1 MDPLMFLATA
11 AAAGLLQLDNVQA
24 LQTMVSRP
32 LFASLVFG
40 FMNGCPAEAAKLG
53 LLTELIYSEYMPMGG
68 TLPPNGI
75 AASAVGVIALAS
87 GAASPGLAFFAGL
100 AAGHFYSG
108 AEFRLR
114 TARSNWN
121 AGIDKA
127 LAAGRPLFGRWIGTS
142 LAMEAAAVFVY
153 VALLAGLILTVR
165 AAGVDLGPLARPS
178 DFAYGFMPWVGL
190 SALYFRFRTQTL
202 K

>member
-1 MDPLMFLATA
+1 MDPFVFLATA
-11 AAAGLLQLDNVQA
+11 AAAGILQLDNVQV
-24 LQTMVSRP
+24 LQSMVSRP

-40 FMNGCPAEAAKLG
+40 FICGCPAEAAKMG

-75 AASAVGVIALAS
+75 AASAVGVLALSS
-87 GAASPGLAFFAGL
+87 GAMSPGTAFFAGL

-114 TARSNWN
+114 TARSGWN
-121 AGIDKA
+121 AAVDRA
-127 LAAGRPLFGRWIGTS
+127 LSAGRPAFGRWLGVS

-153 VALLAGLILTVR
+153 VSLFTGMILLAR
-165 AAGVDLGPLARPS
+165 SAGADFLLLAPPAE
-178 DFAYGFMPWVGL
+178 FAYGFMPWLGL

>member
-1 MDPLMFLATA
+1 MLATA
-11 AAAGLLQLDNVQA
+11 AAAGLLQLDNVQV
-24 LQTMVSRP
+24 LQSMVSRP

-40 FMNGCPAEAAKLG
+40 AICGCPAEAAKMG
-53 LLTELIYSEYMPMGG
+53 LLIELIYSEYMPMGG

-75 AASAVGVIALAS
+75 AASAVGVMAFSS
-87 GAASPGLAFFAGL
+87 GAMAPGPAFFAGL

-114 TARSNWN
+114 TLRSGWN

-127 LAAGRPLFGRWIGTS
+127 LSAGRPAFGRWIGTS
-142 LAMEAAAVFVY
+142 LAMESAAVFVY
-153 VALLAGLILTVR
+153 VALFAALMLTMR
-165 AAGVDLGPLARPS
+165 TAGVDLGPLARPAE
-178 DFAYGFMPWVGL
+178 FAYGFMPWLGL

>member
-1 MDPLMFLATA
+1 MDPFLFLATA

-24 LQTMVSRP
+24 LQSMVSRP
-32 LFASLVFG
+32 VFASLIFG
-40 FMNGCPAEAAKLG
+40 LINGCPVEAAKLG

-75 AASAVGVIALAS
+75 AASAVGVLALSS
-87 GAASPGLAFFAGL
+87 GAMNPGLAFFTGL

-114 TARSNWN
+114 TARSGWN
-121 AGIDKA
+121 AAIDRA
-127 LAAGRPLFGRWIGTS
+127 LSAGRPAFGRWIGAS

-153 VALLAGLILTVR
+153 VSLLAGLILAVR
-165 AAGVDLGPLARPS
+165 AAGFDPGPLARPS
-178 DFAYGFMPWVGL
+178 EFAYGFMPWLGL